1 MRKPWKR
8 KPEEIDDDSDG
19 PATTTVAKLV
29 YKHTCQQCGY
39 RWESGK
45 DGKRKSDNSIEPR
58 QCRNCNSR
66 RWDGWTG

>member
-8 KPEEIDDDSDG
+8 KPEEIDDGSDG

-66 RWDGWTG
+66 RWAGWTG